1 MPTQLIPVIYVA
13 RGCKPFFRRYRHQ
26 TSQIKQK
33 MAVALSRE
41 VANGMPEVKVATRQ
55 RLAGQ
60 VCYERRV
67 NVGVTGSVR
76 VAFTVATYQIKV
88 FYISTQLQKA
98 PFTHAL
104 EQVLGDAQ

>member
-1 MPTQLIPVIYVA
+1 
-13 RGCKPFFRRYRHQ
+13 
-26 TSQIKQK
+26 